1 MAQQLI
7 TYSDIISSVLEKLG
21 IQSSDTLASGKIK
34 RTINEIYLDEVVPFK
49 RWTWLQKSI
58 QVIHKA
64 AFDTG
69 TATVTEAS
77 TTVTLTDAP
86 TGLGSF
92 AGYQFSVGSSGQVY
106 NVSTHTANA
115 TTLVLTTAFQEDTDA
130 AATFKVWRD
139 RFDLPTNAKEVV
151 EIWHKEQNKPLNPIG
166 PKDFR
171 ALEAQDPKPEGA
183 PTDFNTWDYFDP
195 STTGD
200 DETESD
206 RYRQTRIYPSINNKN
221 MLLNV
226 DYIQEVDPLEDN
238 ADEPLMPVGDRI
250 VLFYGALAMG
260 YSALARDE
268 DMHDR
273 YWMKFQQKLARMAG
287 DRDSGQDTPHLRP
300 NPRYINS
307 IRNSGL
313 RRRGF

>member
-34 RTINEIYLDEVVPFK
+34 RTINEVYLDEVVPFK

-58 QVIHKA
+58 QVVHKA
-64 AFDTG
+64 AFAPG
-69 TATVTEAS
+69 TASVTEAS
-77 TTVTLTDAP
+77 ATVTLSTAP

-92 AGYQFSVGSSGQVY
+92 AGYQFSVESSGQVY
-106 NVSTHTANA
+106 IVSTHTANA

-139 RFDLPTNAKEVV
+139 RFDLPINAKEVV
-151 EIWHKEQNKPLNPIG
+151 EIWHKEQNKPLNPLG
-166 PKDFR
+166 PQGFR
-171 ALEAQDPKPEGA
+171 QLEAQDPKPEGA
-183 PTDFNTWDYFDP
+183 PTDFNTWDFFDP

-206 RYRQTRIYPSINNKN
+206 RYRQTRIYPAINNKN
-221 MLLNV
+221 LILNV

-238 ADEPLMPVGDRI
+238 TDEPLMPVGDRI
-250 VLFYGALAMG
+250 VLFYGALAIG